1 MRKPSVAEVPPP
13 SISAIVPTVGRPELL
28 RALRSVRAQRTAA
41 RVELIVV
48 YDGEPGTELPAAA
61 ASLADHVLHTGG
73 RVGGSRARNLGI
85 AAASGDMVA
94 LLDDDD
100 EWLPRK
106 CEAQLALLQATQQ
119 PERTVV
125 AGRQLYVSPRGAV
138 SRPGPD
144 RLIVDGEPV
153 EHYLFRRR
161 PPNGGRPSMHT
172 SAMLCPRELATA
184 IPWNESLVRHQDWDW
199 LIRLGRAP
207 GTRVVQTP
215 EPVVRIH
222 LGSASSISAS
232 TDWRASLDWANR
244 ALRSDLAV
252 YVDFVVAQPLRY
264 ALAARSWIGVRTVVA
279 ALRSAKRL
287 PSAGPVIIGLAGVL
301 PRRTIEKLTV
311 ATGGVRLGFN
321 AASNPY

>member
-1 MRKPSVAEVPPP
+1 MSEDAKPSVVEVPAP
-13 SISAIVPTVGRPELL
+13 SISAVVPTVGRPELL
-28 RALRSVRAQRTAA
+28 RALGSVRAQRTAA

-61 ASLADHVLHTGG
+61 ASLADHVIYTEG

-100 EWLPRK
+100 EWLPHK
-106 CEAQLALLQATQQ
+106 CEAQLALLQGAPD
-119 PERTVV
+119 PERTVL
-125 AGRQLYVSPRGAV
+125 AGRQLYVNSRGGAV

-144 RLIVDGEPV
+144 RLIANGESV

-161 PPNGGRPSMHT
+161 PPNGGRPSMYT
-172 SAMLCPRELATA
+172 SALLCPRELATA
-184 IPWNESLVRHQDWDW
+184 IPWDESLVRHQDWDW
-199 LIRLGRAP
+199 LVRLGRAP
-207 GTRVVQTP
+207 GTCFVQTP

-232 TDWRASLDWANR
+232 ADWRASLDWANR
-244 ALRSDLAV
+244 ALRSDPAV
-252 YVDFVVAQPLRY
+252 YVDFVVAHPLRY

-301 PRRTIEKLTV
+301 PRRTIEQITV
-311 ATGGVRLGFN
+311 ATGGVR
-321 AASNPY
+321 

>member
-1 MRKPSVAEVPPP
+1 LSGDAKPSVAEALAS
-13 SISAIVPTVGRPELL
+13 SISVVVPTVGRPELL

-48 YDGEPGTELPAAA
+48 YDGETGTELPAMA
-61 ASLADHVLHTGG
+61 ASLADHVVYSEG

-100 EWLPRK
+100 EWLPHK
-106 CEAQLALLQATQQ
+106 CEAQLALLQGTPD

-125 AGRQLYVSPRGAV
+125 AGRQLYVNARSGAV

-144 RLIVDGEPV
+144 RLIVDGEPM

-161 PPNGGRPSMHT
+161 PPNGGRPSMYT
-172 SAMLCPRELATA
+172 SAILCPRELAIT
-184 IPWNESLVRHQDWDW
+184 IPWDESLVRHQDWDW
-199 LIRLGRAP
+199 LVRLGRAP
-207 GTRVVQTP
+207 GTRFVQTP

-244 ALRSDLAV
+244 ALRNDPEV
-252 YVDFVVAQPLRY
+252 YVDFVVAQTLRY
-264 ALAARSWIGVRTVVA
+264 AFAARSLTGVRSVVA

-287 PSAGPVIIGLAGVL
+287 PSAGPVIIGLAGLL
-301 PRRTIEKLTV
+301 PRRTVEKIAV
-311 ATGGVRLGFN
+311 ATGGVR
-321 AASNPY
+321 